1 MFSFV
6 QWEFSPKHPE
16 AFRAASMSGRYF
28 LSCGNL
34 FVKSNFNIILW
45 ICFAIFANLPC
56 AFQGRFCMAFP
67 LSSSP
72 EKQLLLLVRLDLE
85 RAHQW
90 SSAQGSLQHSMK
102 FLAEAACS
110 VLRSMRLIN
119 VLAFVA
125 SFLATLRQLIFRYY
139 DPLEG
144 TILIDGVPLKD
155 WDLTHLHRHMVS
167 GSVP

>member
-1 MFSFV
+1 
-6 QWEFSPKHPE
+6 
-16 AFRAASMSGRYF
+16 
-28 LSCGNL
+28 
-34 FVKSNFNIILW
+34 
-45 ICFAIFANLPC
+45 
-56 AFQGRFCMAFP
+56 
-67 LSSSP
+67 
-72 EKQLLLLVRLDLE
+72 
-85 RAHQW
+85 
-90 SSAQGSLQHSMK
+90 
-102 FLAEAACS
+102 
-110 VLRSMRLIN
+110 MRLIN